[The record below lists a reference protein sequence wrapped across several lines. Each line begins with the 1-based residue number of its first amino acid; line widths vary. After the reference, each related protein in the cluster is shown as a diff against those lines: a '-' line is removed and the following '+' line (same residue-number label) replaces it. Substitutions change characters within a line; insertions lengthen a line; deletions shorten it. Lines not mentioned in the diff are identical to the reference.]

1 MKNATSNVTGYQPG
15 STWVIKVGSSLLTNA
30 GKGIDEVLVQG
41 WVDSISRLMA
51 AGTRV
56 VLVSSGAVAEGMK
69 RLEIAQRPHS
79 VHVLQAVAAVGQM
92 GLIQMYESA
101 FQHHGLHTAQ
111 VLLTHDDLRSR
122 QRYLNARNTLKQL
135 LDLSVVPVVNENDT
149 VVTDEIRFG
158 DNDTL
163 AALVAN
169 LIEADTLLLLTDQ
182 EGLMTANPA
191 EDMDA
196 ELVTECEASDGSLD
210 DMAGEGSA
218 FGRGGMVTKV
228 SAARIAARSGAN
240 TIIANGR
247 HEGLISALAGG
258 EVRGTLLRADRG
270 AVVARKQ
277 WLANLPVRG
286 ALTLDAGA
294 CAVLK
299 QDGRSL
305 LSVGVISSE
314 GRFTRGDLVTCV
326 DESGQEIARGLTNY
340 GSDDVA
346 KLCRVSTD
354 QIEAVLGFIAEDELI
369 HRDNLI
375 LS

>member
-1 MKNATSNVTGYQPG
+1 M
-15 STWVIKVGSSLLTNA
+15 
-30 GKGIDEVLVQG
+30 
-41 WVDSISRLMA
+41 
-51 AGTRV
+51 
-56 VLVSSGAVAEGMK
+56 
-69 RLEIAQRPHS
+69 
-79 VHVLQAVAAVGQM
+79 
-92 GLIQMYESA
+92 
-101 FQHHGLHTAQ
+101 
-111 VLLTHDDLRSR
+111 
-122 QRYLNARNTLKQL
+122 
-135 LDLSVVPVVNENDT
+135 
-149 VVTDEIRFG
+149 
-158 DNDTL
+158 
-163 AALVAN
+163 
-169 LIEADTLLLLTDQ
+169 
-182 EGLMTANPA
+182 
-191 EDMDA
+191 
-196 ELVTECEASDGSLD
+196 
-210 DMAGEGSA
+210 
-218 FGRGGMVTKV
+218 
-228 SAARIAARSGAN
+228 
-240 TIIANGR
+240 
-247 HEGLISALAGG
+247 
-258 EVRGTLLRADRG
+258 
-270 AVVARKQ
+270 ARKQ

>member
-1 MKNATSNVTGYQPG
+1 MTNATSNVTGYQPG

-30 GKGIDEVLVQG
+30 GKGIDESLVQG
-41 WVDSISRLMA
+41 WVDEISRLMA

-69 RLEIAQRPHS
+69 RLEIRQRPNS

-135 LDLSVVPVVNENDT
+135 LDLNVVPVVNENDT

-169 LIEADTLLLLTDQ
+169 LIEADTLLLMTDQ

-191 EDMDA
+191 VHADA
-196 ELVTECEASDGSLD
+196 ELVAECEASDRSLD
-210 DMAGEGSA
+210 AMAGEGSA
-218 FGRGGMVTKV
+218 FGRGGMITKI

-247 HEGLISALAGG
+247 REGLISQLAHG
-258 EVRGTLLRADRG
+258 EVAGTLLKADRG

-286 ALTLDAGA
+286 RLTLDAGA
-294 CAVLK
+294 CAVLR

-305 LSVGVISSE
+305 LSVGVVSSD
-314 GRFTRGDLVTCV
+314 GRFTRGDLVACV

-340 GSDDVA
+340 GSEDVA

-354 QIEAVLGFIAEDELI
+354 QIETVLGFVAEDELI